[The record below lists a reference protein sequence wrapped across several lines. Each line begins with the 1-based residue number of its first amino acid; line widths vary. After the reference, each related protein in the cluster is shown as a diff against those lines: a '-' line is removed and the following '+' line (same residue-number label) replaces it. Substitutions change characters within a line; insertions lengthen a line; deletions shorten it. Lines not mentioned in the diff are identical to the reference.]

1 MTQQNTHPVSSSPS
15 PSEHGGFGVND
26 TASGVGSDAGTA
38 SIRAASSSATQAPR
52 PVSSAATAAGTAG
65 VAFLYDGNGS
75 QWHGMGAL
83 LLNDPVFH
91 AAVAEVDALFA
102 PLGHFSL
109 QQELA
114 GHNDADRN
122 QHVEFAQPAL
132 FALQVGLTRVL
143 AAHGLQPAAVA
154 GHSIGEVAAAWACG
168 ALSLPDAVR
177 VIYHRSMAQAASLG
191 RGQMSAAALGEAE
204 ALTLLAQLELTGRV
218 VLAGINSHKGVTLAG
233 SPAHLD
239 QVEAALARQRIAHK
253 RLPLD
258 YAFHSPA
265 VDPERDQVLAAL
277 ADIQPRETTPCLTTG
292 PAVPRNVAPEDGPGT
307 GSDAGHNVGTSS
319 EPAAITFHSSVTGA
333 ILAGSH
339 LDAQYWWDN
348 IRQPVRFAQAMDS
361 LIAAGFTA
369 FVDIGGHP
377 ILRGYANECLKHAG
391 VEGHVM
397 ATLHRND
404 GALTLP

>member
-1 MTQQNTHPVSSSPS
+1 M
-15 PSEHGGFGVND
+15 ND
-26 TASGVGSDAGTA
+26 TASGVGAGAGTA
-38 SIRAASSSATQAPR
+38 SIRAASSSAAQAPR
-52 PVSSAATAAGTAG
+52 PISSAATAAVKAGG

-91 AAVAEVDALFA
+91 AAVAEVDTLFA

-191 RGQMSAAALGEAE
+191 RGQMSAAAIAEAE

-277 ADIQPRETTPCLTTG
+277 ADIQPRDGTPFPLT
-292 PAVPRNVAPEDGPGT
+292 VAAASSSATPSAPGPGAT
-307 GSDAGHNVGTSS
+307 P
-319 EPAAITFHSSVTGA
+319 PATAAVTFYSSVTGA
-333 ILAGSH
+333 ILPGSR

-361 LIAAGFTA
+361 LIAAGFTT

-391 VEGHVM
+391 IEGHVM
-397 ATLHRND
+397 ATLHRNAPELAIP
-404 GALTLP
+404 GRLPV

>member
-1 MTQQNTHPVSSSPS
+1 M
-15 PSEHGGFGVND
+15 
-26 TASGVGSDAGTA
+26 
-38 SIRAASSSATQAPR
+38 
-52 PVSSAATAAGTAG
+52 
-65 VAFLYDGNGS
+65 AFLYDGNGS

-109 QQELA
+109 RQELA
-114 GHNDADRN
+114 GRNDADRN

-143 AAHGLQPAAVA
+143 AAHGLQPAAVT

-191 RGQMSAAALGEAE
+191 RGQMSAAAIAEAE

-239 QVEAALARQRIAHK
+239 QVETALARQRIAHK

-277 ADIQPRETTPCLTTG
+277 ADIQPR
-292 PAVPRNVAPEDGPGT
+292 DGALPPSDTFMPGSPMQRPQT
-307 GSDAGHNVGTSS
+307 DDTKPDGTMQAASGMGTS
-319 EPAAITFHSSVTGA
+319 PANSQRIAFHSSVTGA
-333 ILAGSH
+333 VLPGSQ
-339 LDAQYWWDN
+339 LDARYWWDN

-361 LIAAGFTA
+361 LIAAGFTT

-377 ILRGYANECLKHAG
+377 ILRGYANDCLKHAG

-404 GALTLP
+404 GHLALP